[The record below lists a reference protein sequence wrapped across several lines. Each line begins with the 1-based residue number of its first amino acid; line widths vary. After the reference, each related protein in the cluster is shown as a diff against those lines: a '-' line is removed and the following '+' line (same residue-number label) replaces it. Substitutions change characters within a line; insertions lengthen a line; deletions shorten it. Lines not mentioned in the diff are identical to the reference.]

1 MTHVESIRP
10 PAISKFLAHLQRGE
24 LQLPAVPAVVRK
36 LRDLAARSDS
46 KLDVIVSWLE
56 RDPALVLRVMQLRRS
71 ASFGRS
77 SVQNPDLHFI
87 INRVG
92 FLQLSAVVE
101 TVWSNDCFRVDDPRY
116 EPEFTKLTRLSVA
129 RAMTMRAL
137 AEHIGVEVF
146 PAYLLGLF
154 ADVGASLLLRA
165 LCEKTRSFV
174 IAPSESLTIVR
185 AYHESMSTAALKMWG
200 HAEPML
206 SIIRKHHAP
215 VLTGANATYSSLLL
229 LACQMA
235 EELSGDD
242 DPTGDGDEFAPELVG
257 RVSASMKIDEATRET
272 LMARLSSEFET
283 VREVFEDQ
291 PHERIVISYG
301 S

>member
-1 MTHVESIRP
+1 
-10 PAISKFLAHLQRGE
+10 
-24 LQLPAVPAVVRK
+24 VPAVVRK

-46 KLDVIVSWLE
+46 KLDLIVSWLE

-116 EPEFTKLTRLSVA
+116 EPEFTRLTRLSVA

-165 LCEKTRSFV
+165 LCDKTRAFV
-174 IAPSESLTIVR
+174 IAPSESMTIVR

-235 EELSGDD
+235 EQLSGDE
-242 DPTGDGDEFAPELVG
+242 DPTGSDEFSPELVA

-272 LMARLSSEFET
+272 LMARLKSEFEA
-283 VREVFEDQ
+283 VRDVFEEQ

-301 S
+301 G